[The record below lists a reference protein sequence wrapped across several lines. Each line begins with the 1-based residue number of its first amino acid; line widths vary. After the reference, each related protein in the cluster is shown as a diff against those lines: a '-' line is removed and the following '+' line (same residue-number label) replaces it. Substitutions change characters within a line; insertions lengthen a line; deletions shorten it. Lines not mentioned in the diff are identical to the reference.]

1 MLDLIGPRLFE
12 DCRIC
17 RAPAIHREHVPPE
30 SLCGKT
36 LTRRCDPCNVRLGVW
51 SNRLSPNGF
60 QVELPSAWFRSAG
73 FHGARAAGHVLIR
86 TTTDG
91 RPVRFLDGRQHSDV
105 DAMLGAWRPCC
116 ARRPPARCQPLLA
129 GAPQALVPVILSQAH
144 GPPTGYIADL
154 IRRDLIAART
164 HLPGRR
170 STPASWLQG

>member
-17 RAPAIHREHVPPE
+17 RAPAIHRGHVPPE

-91 RPVRFLDGRQHSDV
+91 RPVRFLDARQHSDV
-105 DAMLGAWRPCC
+105 DAMLGAGGPVVLEGLLRDANLCWLALLKHSYLSFCLKHTGHRP
-116 ARRPPARCQPLLA
+116 ATSL
-129 GAPQALVPVILSQAH
+129 
-144 GPPTGYIADL
+144 T
-154 IRRDLIAART
+154 
-164 HLPGRR
+164 
-170 STPASWLQG
+170 